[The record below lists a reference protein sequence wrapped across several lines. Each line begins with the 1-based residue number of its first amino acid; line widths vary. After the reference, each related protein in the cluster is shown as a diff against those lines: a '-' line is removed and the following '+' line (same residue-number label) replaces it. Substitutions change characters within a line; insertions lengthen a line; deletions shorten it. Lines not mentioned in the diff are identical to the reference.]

1 MIKLIF
7 KSPSELNSL
16 SSASKLSPTEWKFKS
31 QDGEV
36 LELDTENWQILYSG
50 SSTKID
56 KWVVDESNYTMDLKE
71 NNPNLKDLDYAFA
84 VSMIG
89 QLVDRTKLIEY
100 LKSLGEV
107 YNMKPDDSSE
117 NPMDGQDESEK
128 DTSETNKE

>member
-16 SSASKLSPTEWKFKS
+16 SSASKLSPTEWKFQSKE
-31 QDGEV
+31 GVV
-36 LELDTENWQILYSG
+36 LELNTDNWEISTG
-50 SSTKID
+50 DSSTKID
-56 KWVVDESNYTMDLKE
+56 KWVVDETNYTMDLKE
-71 NNPNLKDLDYAFA
+71 NDPNLKELDYAFA

-107 YNMKPDDSSE
+107 YNMKPDDSRE
-117 NPMDGQDESEK
+117 NLMDGQDENEK
-128 DTSETNKE
+128 DTSENQ